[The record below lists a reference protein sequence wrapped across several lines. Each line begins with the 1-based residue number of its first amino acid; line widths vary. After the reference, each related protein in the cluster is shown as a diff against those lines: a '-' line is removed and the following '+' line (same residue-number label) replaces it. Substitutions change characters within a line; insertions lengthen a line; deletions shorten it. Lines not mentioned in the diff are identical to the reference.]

1 MNKTS
6 LKFGMMMLAAA
17 SLASC
22 TMQKRYHNSGWNVE
36 MSLFKKEQ
44 KSTPAPKPAPRVAA
58 QQAPVKQ
65 VEAPA
70 AVATTVVEAP
80 ALVTTVT
87 APAKAQVN
95 DPAVAVAQVSK
106 VSVKKHA
113 VMPVRAVAKV
123 ITAAAKSVKQEYNAP
138 AQKQAVTATAA
149 GGKSWLVALLLALF
163 LGGLGIHRFYLG
175 YTWQGVVQLLTGG
188 GFIIWAL
195 IDLIRILVRDL
206 GPKDGDYID

>member
-1 MNKTS
+1 
-6 LKFGMMMLAAA
+6 
-17 SLASC
+17 
-22 TMQKRYHNSGWNVE
+22 
-36 MSLFKKEQ
+36 MSLFKKNQ
-44 KSTPAPKPAPRVAA
+44 KSAPVAKPEARVAA

-87 APAKAQVN
+87 APVNAQTNAPTVT
-95 DPAVAVAQVSK
+95 VAQVAK
-106 VSVKKHA
+106 TTVKNRA
-113 VMPVRAVAKV
+113 VAPVRAFASVS
-123 ITAAAKSVKQEYNAP
+123 TDAAKSVKQEYNAP
-138 AQKQAVTATAA
+138 AQKQTATATAA

-195 IDLIRILVRDL
+195 IDLIRIIVRDL

>member
-36 MSLFKKEQ
+36 MSLFKKNQ
-44 KSTPAPKPAPRVAA
+44 KSAPVAKPEARVAA

-138 AQKQAVTATAA
+138 AQKQAATATAT

-175 YTWQGVVQLLTGG
+175 YTWQGVVQLLTAG
-188 GFIIWAL
+188 GFFIWAF
-195 IDLIRILVRDL
+195 IDLIRIILRDL
-206 GPKDGDYID
+206 KPKDGDYTD